1 MGRCDN
7 CMRMG
12 KLRVFLATS
21 VIISAPFVLA
31 QADNAEHGE
40 ESPPV
45 SSESSTAPTTTSPE
59 APVESP
65 PSHPSENDVP
75 PSALHPAPPP
85 PPAPREPVD
94 RPSPTPV
101 SPGMSQGRPGRPIH
115 PAPAP
120 EGGSFFEP
128 PRVERETETETS
140 SVTATSEVTTTVV
153 EEPTP
158 AEPVDE
164 TEETRPPE
172 VDGQRPTKGFSDPL
186 GGGRRDGDPFDPKN
200 EGVYRAKPQPLFAA
214 GDLTGLFVIGVA
226 ILFMPF
232 VVHDGRRFT
241 KNNTCR

>member
-1 MGRCDN
+1 
-7 CMRMG
+7 MRMG
-12 KLRVFLATS
+12 KLRVFLAAG
-21 VIISAPFVLA
+21 VIMSAPLVLG
-31 QADNAEHGE
+31 QADNTDPGE

-65 PSHPSENDVP
+65 LPRPGENDVP
-75 PSALHPAPPP
+75 PNPPHSAPPP
-85 PPAPREPVD
+85 PLPSPREPVD
-94 RPSPTPV
+94 RPSPDPV
-101 SPGMSQGRPGRPIH
+101 SPGVSQGRPGRPIH

-128 PRVERETETETS
+128 PRVETETSTS
-140 SVTATSEVTTTVV
+140 SVTTTSEVTTTVV
-153 EEPTP
+153 EEPTT

-164 TEETRPPE
+164 TEQTSPPE
-172 VDGQRPTKGFSDPL
+172 VDRQRPTKGFSDPL
-186 GGGRRDGDPFDPKN
+186 GGGRKDGDPFDPKN
-200 EGVYRAKPQPLFAA
+200 EEVYRVKPQPLFAA

-226 ILFMPF
+226 ILFIPF